1 VAENRIKKGGV
12 DKMQIEKMFNGVSVV
27 GGIAGGFLCQW
38 LGGWDVILKALVV
51 LIVLDYITG
60 VLKAIVTKT
69 LSSQVGFTG
78 LIRKIVI
85 FIVVATAV
93 TVQSVVGD
101 AIPLREI
108 VIIFF
113 ICNEGISLLEN
124 ASEFVPIPEKLKETL
139 IQLRDKDQTAK

>member
-1 VAENRIKKGGV
+1 MAQNSIRGGL
-12 DKMQIEKMFNGVSVV
+12 KMVQISKMFNGISIV
-27 GGIAGGFLCQW
+27 GGLVGGFLCQW

-69 LSSQVGFTG
+69 LSSQVGFIG

-93 TVQSVVGD
+93 TVQTVVGD

-124 ASEFVPIPEKLKETL
+124 ASEFVPIPEKLKNTL
-139 IQLRDKDQTAK
+139 IQLRDKEHTGK

>member
-1 VAENRIKKGGV
+1 MVNIG
-12 DKMQIEKMFNGVSVV
+12 KMFNGVSIA
-27 GGIAGGFLCQW
+27 GGIVGGFLCQW
-38 LGGWDVILKALVV
+38 LGGWDVILKALVA

-69 LSSQVGFTG
+69 LSSQIGFIG

-85 FIVVATAV
+85 FIVVSTAV
-93 TVQSVVGD
+93 TVQGVIGD

-124 ASEFVPIPEKLKETL
+124 ASEFVPIPEKLRETL
-139 IQLRDKDQTAK
+139 IQLRDKNSDK

>member
-1 VAENRIKKGGV
+1 MIKLFNTVSIAVGV
-12 DKMQIEKMFNGVSVV
+12 V
-27 GGIAGGFLCQW
+27 GGFLCQW
-38 LGGWDVILKALVV
+38 LGGWDVILKALVA
-51 LIVLDYITG
+51 LIILDYITG

-69 LSSQVGFTG
+69 LSSAVGFKG
-78 LIRKIVI
+78 LIRKIII

-93 TVQSVVGD
+93 IVQSVIGD

-108 VIIFF
+108 VIVFF

-139 IQLRDKDQTAK
+139 IQLRDKNKGEG

>member
-1 VAENRIKKGGV
+1 MLKI
-12 DKMQIEKMFNGVSVV
+12 FNGVSIIGGIV
-27 GGIAGGFLCQW
+27 GGYLCSL

-51 LIVLDYITG
+51 LVILDYITG
-60 VLKAIVTKT
+60 ILKAIITKK
-69 LSSQVGFTG
+69 LSSAIGFKG

-93 TVQSVVGD
+93 VVQSVVGD
-101 AIPLREI
+101 AVPLREV

-124 ASEFVPIPEKLKETL
+124 ASEFVPIPEKLKEVL
-139 IQLRDKDQTAK
+139 IQLRNKEVK

>member
-1 VAENRIKKGGV
+1 MIHFG
-12 DKMQIEKMFNGVSVV
+12 KMFNVASVV
-27 GGIAGGFLCQW
+27 GGVVGGFFCQW
-38 LGGWDVILKALVV
+38 LGGWDVILKALIV

-69 LSSQVGFTG
+69 LSSQIGFIG

-93 TVQSVVGD
+93 TVQGIVGD

-124 ASEFVPIPEKLKETL
+124 ASEFVPIPEKLRETL
-139 IQLRDKDQTAK
+139 IQLRDKNSGK